1 MKWVSS
7 FQAVKQLR
15 DAGVDDVMTLAIWAE
30 KGSLDSRAAKAE
42 CDGEDDPLRKIPRG
56 FWKFLR
62 KRGEA
67 HWEAGDFSASV
78 IEEPD
83 DDSHH
88 WRFSGVTFDPG
99 DLRKM
104 IVALKAVP
112 KNEHEKMPRV
122 AVALLQRWWKEYP
135 NKTAIV
141 SVIRQDAEAAFPNN
155 HVPRS
160 LIRDLYDKRIA
171 GRRNKQP

>member
-15 DAGVDDVMTLAIWAE
+15 DAGVHDAMTLAIWAE
-30 KGSLDSRAAKAE
+30 KGALDSRAAKAE
-42 CDGEDDPLRKIPRG
+42 CDGEDDPLRKIPRD
-56 FWKFLR
+56 FWHFLR
-62 KRGEA
+62 KGGEA

-88 WRFSGVTFDPG
+88 WRFSGVTFDLG
-99 DLRKM
+99 DLRKR

-112 KNEHEKMPRV
+112 KTKSEKKPVPMPK
-122 AVALLQRWWKEYP
+122 LQKWWEGYANKEA
-135 NKTAIV
+135 KAD
-141 SVIRQDAEAAFPNN
+141 VIQKAAEAAFPNN
-155 HVPRS
+155 YVPRDK
-160 LIRDLYDKRIA
+160 LREIRGKRMA
-171 GRRNKQP
+171 GRPNNRR